1 MVATR
6 DPECPFCGIVAGE
19 IPAEVVREGSQTI
32 AVRDINPQAPVHV
45 LVMSREHF
53 QDATTAAATER
64 GIMDELVLEAHE
76 VAKAESVAEGY
87 RLVLN
92 TGLRGGQTVFH
103 LHGHVMGGRGMEW
116 PPG

>member
-1 MVATR
+1 MAER

-19 IPAEVVREGSQTI
+19 IPGEVLREGPQTI
-32 AVRDINPQAPVHV
+32 AVRDINPQAPTHV
-45 LVMSREHF
+45 LVLSRSHF
-53 QDATTAAATER
+53 PDAASAAAAGT
-64 GIMDELVLEAHE
+64 GILDELVSEAHE
-76 VAKAESVAEGY
+76 VAKAEGVSDGY

-103 LHGHVMGGRGMEW
+103 LHGHVLGGRGMEW